1 PILKQCLGNGR
12 ADTGQGGKDGAQAG
26 VDVQFTARSC
36 VPMAPDGSRV
46 IKGRPRS
53 KTPPESLRGT
63 LSGDHVAL
71 DGSPG
76 ASEGVRAR
84 QDIAHGPI
92 PAPNR
97 IWRSAVGR
105 NQEADPSAAENWT
118 SPPRRF
124 RC

>member
-1 PILKQCLGNGR
+1 MTKTSTQTTPGAERAASPRRSAPKPILKQCLGNGR

-71 DGSPG
+71 DGS
-76 ASEGVRAR
+76 
-84 QDIAHGPI
+84 
-92 PAPNR
+92 
-97 IWRSAVGR
+97 
-105 NQEADPSAAENWT
+105 
-118 SPPRRF
+118 
-124 RC
+124 